1 MKIVIDLSKIGRFFK
16 KLVKPVVMLVAFYL
30 GANAVLFIEKA
41 RPSDFGFYKDIFSKE
56 MLIQPSK
63 SYPMK
68 KYGQELTEQDIK
80 DARVAWKYFENNYQE
95 KTGLFNSVNLYPAT
109 TFWDISSSFHALMS
123 AYEIGLIDSVEFH
136 KKMHTALI
144 SINKLKLYHNQ
155 LPNKVYSTITL
166 SMVDYSNH
174 NTDEGVGWS
183 AMDIGRFLGTV
194 ERITKFYPEFT
205 PQVDSI
211 ISRWNIQRVLGNDA
225 TLHGIGFSFKDKHVK
240 IVQEGKLGYE
250 EYASKG
256 YIVNNY
262 DATESYR
269 YTDFLK
275 FVDIYGVQVGAD
287 TREVKYHPAYNYVLS
302 EPYILDGL
310 EYGFDIN
317 SRELAYRLYKVQ
329 KIRAKKIGI
338 PVAVSEDHVD
348 KEPYFVYNAVYT
360 NGKTWVCYAENGDDA
375 EEYKQLSTK
384 AAYAWATLFDD
395 DYSVV
400 LKQAL
405 NGLYDENK
413 GWYAGRYDKT
423 GKVDKVLTANT
434 NGVILEA
441 IAYKKRGPLLKLP
454 YKKIKKNNQVNN
466 E

>member
-1 MKIVIDLSKIGRFFK
+1 MKIVIDLSKIGRFLR
-16 KLVKPVVMLVAFYL
+16 KLVKPVVMLTAFYL

-56 MLIQPSK
+56 MLIKPSK
-63 SYPMK
+63 SYPMRA
-68 KYGQELTEQDIK
+68 YGDSLTAQDIE
-80 DARVAWKYFENNYQE
+80 DAKIAWQYFINNYQE
-95 KTGLFNSVNLYPAT
+95 KTGLFNSVDMYPAT
-109 TFWDISSSFHALMS
+109 TFWDISSSLHALMS
-123 AYEIGLIDSVEFH
+123 AYEIGLISKDEFH
-136 KKMHTALI
+136 QKMQKGLQ
-144 SINKLKLYHNQ
+144 SINKFQLFENE

-174 NTDEGVGWS
+174 AITDGVGWS

-194 ERITKFYPEFT
+194 SRIKTFYPEFT
-205 PQVDSI
+205 PLTDSI
-211 ISRWNIQRVLGNDA
+211 ISKWRIERVLGNDA
-225 TLHGIGFSFKDKHVK
+225 TLHGIGFSFKDKRAK

-256 YIVNNY
+256 YIVSSY

-275 FVDIYGVQVGAD
+275 FIDFYGIQVGAD

-329 KIRAKKIGI
+329 KIRAKKTGI

-348 KEPYFVYNAVYT
+348 REPYFIYNAVYA
-360 NGKTWVCYAENGDDA
+360 NGKKWVCYAENGDDA
-375 EEYKQLSTK
+375 EEFKQLSTK

-395 DYSVV
+395 EYSQV
-400 LKQAL
+400 LRKSIQDL
-405 NGLYDENK
+405 KDPKK
-413 GWYAGRYDKT
+413 GWFTGRYDKN
-423 GKVDKVLTANT
+423 GKTNTVLTANT

-441 IAYKKRGPLLKLP
+441 IAYKLHGPVNKLNFKP
-454 YKKIKKNNQVNN
+454 NNNHK
-466 E
+466 